1 MSDGRGEEI
10 QLLTAGNIPHPT
22 SYIAHPTSNISMH
35 SLPDILADLR
45 DGKMIVLVDD
55 EERENEG
62 DLVCAAEHV
71 TPGTVNFMLR
81 EGRGMLFVALDGA
94 ACDRLELSPQ
104 ATVNTAPRGT
114 AYTVSVD
121 AAARFGVT
129 TGVSTNDRAATIRL
143 LADPKARPADF
154 DRPGHVQ
161 PLRARDGG
169 SLVRAGHTEGIV
181 DLCRIADLRPAG
193 VGIEV
198 MNEDGSMA
206 RLPDLKKL
214 CERHGLKFCT
224 VADIIQHRL
233 QREQLVQRIATT
245 PFANEFGQWTLIA
258 YSSVVD
264 ALPHVVL
271 ACGDIGRL
279 DPAGRPVETDTPALV
294 RMHSHN
300 LLGDVL
306 GDLDQPTGQTLRRAM
321 QMIQHAGRGAVVYLR
336 HEMIGRSLLDRL
348 HATRA
353 DDRDAVA
360 PVAGAGSASGGGGTS
375 GGGAYG
381 IGSQIL
387 RNLGLRKLRLL
398 TNHPFHPTALSGFG
412 LEIVEF
418 VPVEPS

>member
-1 MSDGRGEEI
+1 MHP
-10 QLLTAGNIPHPT
+10 LT
-22 SYIAHPTSNISMH
+22 
-35 SLPDILADLR
+35 DILADLR
-45 DGKMIVLVDD
+45 DGKIIVLVDD

-62 DLVCAAEHV
+62 DLVCAAERV
-71 TPGTVNFMLR
+71 TPGIVNFMLR

-121 AAARFGVT
+121 AAGRFGVT
-129 TGVSTNDRAATIRL
+129 TGVCTADRAATIRL
-143 LADPKARPADF
+143 LADPNARPSDF

-169 SLVRAGHTEGIV
+169 TLVRAGHTEGIV
-181 DLCRIADLRPAG
+181 DLCRIAGLRPAG

-206 RLPDLKKL
+206 RLPDLEKL
-214 CERHGLKFCT
+214 CERHNLKLCT

-264 ALPHVVL
+264 ALPHVAL
-271 ACGDIGRL
+271 TCGDVGRL
-279 DPAGRPVETDTPALV
+279 DPTGRPIETDAPTLV

-306 GDLDQPTGQTLRRAM
+306 GDLDQPTGQTLRHAM
-321 QMIQHAGRGAVVYLR
+321 QTIQQAGRGAVVYLR

-348 HATRA
+348 HATRPEE
-353 DDRDAVA
+353 RVPSGS
-360 PVAGAGSASGGGGTS
+360 PVIAGSTSGGAAAGASGGGGE
-375 GGGAYG
+375 YG

-387 RNLGLRKLRLL
+387 RDLGLRKLRLL

-418 VPVEPS
+418 VPVEG